1 VTFYT
6 GLLSFALIFPF
17 PFSAINKSRL
27 KTAFGFQLIF
37 GIAVIIRLLPG
48 LTAFIGL
55 PIYRRLQ
62 QWDIPAP
69 KAWEYAWIVSLLAA
83 VLGLKCLA
91 KNDSLVLKQSLIGTV
106 VFGVLPVLYGL
117 IELFD
122 DLMLYWNERKHTAQI
137 LGYPAVLVW
146 YLSLIVCLQVH
157 IFAMYFGVTLLKA
170 WKPKYLKTK

>member
-1 VTFYT
+1 MIV
-6 GLLSFALIFPF
+6 
-17 PFSAINKSRL
+17 
-27 KTAFGFQLIF
+27 
-37 GIAVIIRLLPG
+37 RLLPG
-48 LTAFIGL
+48 ITALVGL
-55 PIYRRLQ
+55 PVYRRLQ

-83 VLGLKCLA
+83 ALGLKCLA

-122 DLMLYWNERKHTAQI
+122 DLMLYYNERKSTARI

-146 YLSLIVCLQVH
+146 YLGLIICMQIHVFSV
-157 IFAMYFGVTLLKA
+157 FFGVNLLKA
-170 WKPKYLKTK
+170 WKLKKPKGK